1 MMTLRELL
9 RGVAVREVRAD
20 LDLEVS
26 GVSYD
31 SRKTGPGD
39 LFVP

>member
-1 MMTLRELL
+1 MKLRQLL
-9 RGVAVREVRAD
+9 QGISAAETNAD
-20 LDLEVS
+20 LEMEIS

-39 LFVP
+39 LFG